1 MRLSGDRSDDRCV
14 SVMGISKFERFFRS
28 AAGLH
33 VDKDDL
39 KRYSDFVN
47 EAIYRFLLI
56 AQATARAND
65 RGIIEP
71 YDLPVTKGLQEN
83 MHKFRSL
90 DEEIEMR
97 PILEHLAARPQL
109 DLLYSE
115 QLEARLPEFVGGL
128 SLALA
133 GAFKIIDPKLVHPSS
148 EHWERAFELFSLLM

>member
-1 MRLSGDRSDDRCV
+1 MRLAGNRSDDRRV
-14 SVMGISKFERFFRS
+14 SLMGISKFERFFRS

-33 VDKDDL
+33 VDKNDL

-56 AQATARAND
+56 AQATSRAND

-71 YDLPVTKGLQEN
+71 CDLPVTKGLQESIHQFQS
-83 MHKFRSL
+83 M
-90 DEEIEMR
+90 DEEFELR
-97 PILEHLAARPQL
+97 PILDHLAARPQL

-115 QLEARLPEFVGGL
+115 ELEAGLPEFAGGL

-133 GAFKIIDPKLVHPSS
+133 RGFKILDPKLVHPSS

>member
-1 MRLSGDRSDDRCV
+1 
-14 SVMGISKFERFFRS
+14 MGIAKFERFFRS

-33 VDKDDL
+33 VDKNDL

-56 AQATARAND
+56 AQTTARAND

-71 YDLPVTKGLQEN
+71 YDLPVTRGLQEN
-83 MHKFRSL
+83 MHQFRSM
-90 DEEIEMR
+90 DEAIELR
-97 PILEHLAARPQL
+97 PILQHLAARPQL

-115 QLEARLPEFVGGL
+115 QLEARLPEFAGGL

-133 GAFKIIDPKLVHPSS
+133 RAFKIIDPKLVHPSS
-148 EHWERAFELFSLLM
+148 GHWEQAFELFSLLM

>member
-1 MRLSGDRSDDRCV
+1 MYRVLL
-14 SVMGISKFERFFRS
+14 MGIPKFESFFRS

-33 VDKDDL
+33 VDKNDL

-83 MHKFRSL
+83 IHKFRNM
-90 DEEIEMR
+90 DEEIELR

-115 QLEARLPEFVGGL
+115 ELEAWLPEFAGGL

-133 GAFKIIDPKLVHPSS
+133 RAFKIIDPKLVHPSS